1 MTGVKEV
8 VDQAIKQNKVAVFG
22 KSWCPY
28 CQRAKAIL
36 AAVTKDSD
44 LLYWDLDK
52 REDGSD
58 IQAYLKSLNGQGTV
72 PHVYIQQ
79 EFIGGC
85 SDLQAIPE
93 SKLKAKI
100 SA

>member
-1 MTGVKEV
+1 MSPPPGRCWMVRCRRTDRPPPG
-8 VDQAIKQNKVAVFG
+8 
-22 KSWCPY
+22 
-28 CQRAKAIL
+28 
-36 AAVTKDSD
+36 
-44 LLYWDLDK
+44 
-52 REDGSD
+52 D